1 MRVGF
6 GYDIHQLVK
15 GRKLIL
21 GGVTVPSEKGALGH
35 SDADVLSHAIGD
47 ALLGSAAL
55 GDLGK
60 HFPDNDEQIAGISSL
75 LLLKQI
81 GKRLSR
87 EGYQISNIDSTVV
100 LERPKLLSY
109 INEMRANIADSLAIS
124 DSQVSVKATTSEKMG
139 FVGEQK
145 GLAAY
150 ACVLIERKNKFND
163 GS

>member
-6 GYDIHQLVK
+6 GYDVHQLVK

-21 GGVTVPSEKGALGH
+21 GGVTIPSERGALGH

-47 ALLGSAAL
+47 ALLGSAAF

-60 HFPDNDEQIAGISSL
+60 HFPDSDEEFAGISSL

-81 GKRLSR
+81 RQRLTE

-100 LERPKLLSY
+100 LEKPKLLPH
-109 INEMRANIADSLAIS
+109 INEMRTNIADSLAIS
-124 DSQVSVKATTSEKMG
+124 DSQVSVKATTSERMG
-139 FVGEQK
+139 FVGEKK
-145 GLAAY
+145 GVVAY
-150 ACVLIERKNKFND
+150 ACVLIERKEKV
-163 GS
+163 

>member
-6 GYDIHQLVK
+6 GYDVHPLVK

-21 GGVTVPSEKGALGH
+21 GGVTIPSEKGALGH
-35 SDADVLSHAIGD
+35 SDADALSHAIGD

-60 HFPDNDEQIAGISSL
+60 HFPDNDEQFAGISSL

-81 GKRLSR
+81 GQQLAK

-100 LERPKLLSY
+100 LEQPKLSPY
-109 INEMRANIADSLAIS
+109 VNEMRANIADSLAIS
-124 DSQVSVKATTSEKMG
+124 DSQVSVKATTSERMG
-139 FVGEQK
+139 FVGEEK

-150 ACVLIERKNKFND
+150 ACVLIERKEKV
-163 GS
+163 

>member
-6 GYDIHQLVK
+6 GYDVHPLVK
-15 GRKLIL
+15 GRNLVL
-21 GGVTVPSEKGALGH
+21 GGVTIPSEKGALGH
-35 SDADVLSHAIGD
+35 SDADALSHAIGD

-60 HFPDNDEQIAGISSL
+60 YFPDNDEQFAGISSL

-81 GKRLSR
+81 GQQLAK

-100 LERPKLLSY
+100 LEQPKLSPY
-109 INEMRANIADSLAIS
+109 INEMRTNIADSLAIS
-124 DSQVSVKATTSEKMG
+124 DSQVSVKATTSERMG
-139 FVGEQK
+139 FVGEEN

-150 ACVLIERKNKFND
+150 ACVLIERKEKI
-163 GS
+163 

>member
-6 GYDIHQLVK
+6 GYDVHQLVK
-15 GRKLIL
+15 GRKLVL
-21 GGVTVPSEKGALGH
+21 GGVTIPSKKGALGH
-35 SDADVLSHAIGD
+35 SDADALSHAIGD

-60 HFPDNDEQIAGISSL
+60 HFPDNDDRFAGISSL

-81 GKRLSR
+81 GQRLTE
-87 EGYQISNIDSTVV
+87 EGYQINNIDSTVV
-100 LERPKLLSY
+100 LEKPKLVSY

-124 DSQVSVKATTSEKMG
+124 DSQVSVKATTSETMG
-139 FVGEQK
+139 FAGEEK

-150 ACVLIERKNKFND
+150 ACVLIERREKV
-163 GS
+163 

>member
-6 GYDIHQLVK
+6 GYDVHRLVK
-15 GRKLIL
+15 GRKLII
-21 GGVTVPSEKGALGH
+21 GGVTIPSDKGALGH
-35 SDADVLSHAIGD
+35 SDADALSHAIGD

-60 HFPDNDEQIAGISSL
+60 HFPDNDEQFAGISSL

-81 GKRLSR
+81 GQQLAK

-100 LERPKLLSY
+100 LEQPKLSPY
-109 INEMRANIADSLAIS
+109 VNEMRVNIADSLAIS
-124 DSQVSVKATTSEKMG
+124 DSQVSVKATTSERMG
-139 FVGEQK
+139 FVGEEK

-150 ACVLIERKNKFND
+150 ACVLIERKEKI
-163 GS
+163 

>member
-6 GYDIHQLVK
+6 GYDVHKLGK
-15 GRKLIL
+15 GRKLVL
-21 GGVTVPSEKGALGH
+21 GGVTIPADMGAIGH

-60 HFPDNDEQIAGISSL
+60 HFPDTDDRFAGISSL

-81 GKRLSR
+81 KQRLTE
-87 EGYQISNIDSTVV
+87 EGYQITNIDSTVV
-100 LERPKLLSY
+100 LEKPKLLQY
-109 INEMRANIADSLAIS
+109 INEMRTNIADSLEIS
-124 DSQVSVKATTSEKMG
+124 NSQVSVKATTSEGMG
-139 FVGEQK
+139 FVGDGL

-150 ACVLIERKNKFND
+150 ACVLIDKKDKN
-163 GS
+163 

>member
-6 GYDIHQLVK
+6 GYDVHPLVK

-21 GGVTVPSEKGALGH
+21 GGVTIPSEKGALGH
-35 SDADVLSHAIGD
+35 SDADALSHAIGD

-60 HFPDNDEQIAGISSL
+60 HFPDNDEQFAGISSL

-81 GKRLSR
+81 GQQLAK

-100 LERPKLLSY
+100 LEQPKLSPY
-109 INEMRANIADSLAIS
+109 VNEMRANIADSLAIS
-124 DSQVSVKATTSEKMG
+124 DSQVSVKATTSERMG
-139 FVGEQK
+139 FVGEEK

-150 ACVLIERKNKFND
+150 ACVLIERKEKI
-163 GS
+163 

>member
-6 GYDIHQLVK
+6 GYDVHPLVK
-15 GRKLIL
+15 GRNLVL
-21 GGVTVPSEKGALGH
+21 GGVTIPSKKGALGH
-35 SDADVLSHAIGD
+35 SDADALSHAIGD

-60 HFPDNDEQIAGISSL
+60 HFPDNDEQFAGISSL

-81 GKRLSR
+81 GQQLAK

-100 LERPKLLSY
+100 LEQPKLSPY

-124 DSQVSVKATTSEKMG
+124 DSQVSVKATTSERMG
-139 FVGEQK
+139 FVGEEK

-150 ACVLIERKNKFND
+150 ACVLIERKEKV
-163 GS
+163 

>member
-6 GYDIHQLVK
+6 GYDVHQLVK

-35 SDADVLSHAIGD
+35 SDADALSHAIGD

-60 HFPDNDEQIAGISSL
+60 HFPDDKEEFAGISSL

-81 GKRLSR
+81 GQRLQD

-100 LERPKLLSY
+100 LEHPKLMRY
-109 INEMRANIADSLAIS
+109 IDEMRANIADSLSIS
-124 DSQVSVKATTSEKMG
+124 DSLVSVKATTSEKMG
-139 FVGEQK
+139 FVGNDQ
-145 GLAAY
+145 GLAAH
-150 ACVLIERKNKFND
+150 ACVLIERKEKV
-163 GS
+163 